1 MQRTLFSRF
10 SGLLMSAVIALL
22 LVPAT
27 TFAADRSG
35 LERDARNAYNK
46 LVARV
51 PAAKALSRE
60 ADAVLVFPK
69 ITKAGLI
76 VGGQYGDGVLFRGD
90 KIVGYYN
97 TSGASYG
104 LQAGAQQYGYAMFLM
119 NEKAVHALTKNEGFE
134 VGVGPSVVVVDQGMG
149 KTMTTTT
156 ATEDIY
162 AFIFS
167 QKGLM
172 AGVGI
177 QGNKITKIE
186 P

>member
-1 MQRTLFSRF
+1 MQNTILARF
-10 SGLLMSAVIALL
+10 ARLL
-22 LVPAT
+22 LAALAIVMLVPPAL
-27 TFAADRSG
+27 AANRAA
-35 LERDARNAYNK
+35 LERDARNAYQK
-46 LVARV
+46 LIARV
-51 PAAKALSRE
+51 PAAKALSQE

-69 ITKAGLI
+69 ITKAGLV

-119 NEKAVHALTKNEGFE
+119 NEKAVHALTKNEGLE
-134 VGVGPSVVVVDQGMG
+134 VGVGPSVVIVDQGMG

-177 QGNKITKIE
+177 QGNKITKIA

>member
-1 MQRTLFSRF
+1 MQNTILSRLY
-10 SGLLMSAVIALL
+10 GLLLAVLTVALL
-22 LVPAT
+22 APAAAL
-27 TFAADRSG
+27 AADRTA

-69 ITKAGLI
+69 ITKAGLV

-104 LQAGAQQYGYAMFLM
+104 FQAGAQQFGYAMFLM

-172 AGVGI
+172 AGIGL
-177 QGNKITKIE
+177 QGNKITPLK

>member
-1 MQRTLFSRF
+1 MQNTILSRLY
-10 SGLLMSAVIALL
+10 GLLLAVLTVALL
-22 LVPAT
+22 APAAAL
-27 TFAADRSG
+27 AADRTA

-51 PAAKALSRE
+51 PASKALSRE

-69 ITKAGLI
+69 ITKAGLV

-104 LQAGAQQYGYAMFLM
+104 FQAGAQQFGYAMFLM
-119 NEKAVHALTKNEGFE
+119 NEKAVHALTRNEGFE

-172 AGVGI
+172 AGIGI
-177 QGNKITKIE
+177 QGNKITPIK

>member
-1 MQRTLFSRF
+1 MQNTILARF
-10 SGLLMSAVIALL
+10 ARLL
-22 LVPAT
+22 LAALAIVMLVPPAL
-27 TFAADRSG
+27 AANRAA
-35 LERDARNAYNK
+35 LERDARNAYQK
-46 LVARV
+46 LIARV
-51 PAAKALSRE
+51 PAAKALSQE

-69 ITKAGLI
+69 ITKAGLV

-119 NEKAVHALTKNEGFE
+119 NEKAVHALTRNEGLE
-134 VGVGPSVVVVDQGMG
+134 VGVGPSVVIVDQGMG

-172 AGVGI
+172 AGIGL
-177 QGNKITKIE
+177 QGNKITPIK

>member
-1 MQRTLFSRF
+1 MQNTILSRLY
-10 SGLLMSAVIALL
+10 GLLLAALTVALL
-22 LVPAT
+22 APAAAL
-27 TFAADRSG
+27 AADRAA
-35 LERDARNAYNK
+35 LERDAQNAYYK
-46 LVARV
+46 LLTSV
-51 PAAKALSRE
+51 PGAKALSRE

-76 VGGQYGDGVLFRGD
+76 VGGQFGDGVLFRGGRA
-90 KIVGYYN
+90 VGYFN

-104 LQAGAQQYGYAMFLM
+104 FQAGAQQYGYAMFLM
-119 NEKAVHALTKNEGFE
+119 NEKAVHALTRNEGFE

-156 ATEDIY
+156 ASEDIY

-177 QGNKITKIE
+177 QGNKITPIN